1 MNWKGEKMVHI
12 PTFNAPRK
20 YYELWRYS
28 IEDPEGF
35 WAEMAEKSMSD
46 IYWFKKW
53 DRVLERSSS
62 DFKWFRGGR
71 TNIGYNCVDYK
82 LPRYKDKTAYIQE
95 SPELEISRAITY
107 GELFDA
113 VENYTA
119 ALRNLGLK
127 RGDRVLFYIPNSI
140 EAVTMLQAC
149 ARMGAISTC
158 VFAGFSPGAL
168 ADRIELTK
176 PKAIFT
182 QDFTLRRERETRLK
196 EAVDEALELCP
207 REVAERVKFIIINP
221 IEMKKVSRTGK
232 RDILL
237 AEFEERGKG
246 GDRGYIE
253 LEANEPLLIMCTS
266 GTTAKPKPV
275 VHVHGGFQTWTYWT
289 AKWVYGIKP
298 EDVIFNTSDIG
309 WIVGQSYL
317 VFAPL
322 LAGCSVILY
331 EGTPNFPEP
340 DMWWKIIEK
349 HKATMLWT
357 APTGGRT
364 LRGLGVEQA
373 EKHDLASIERVVVA
387 GEVLNPEV
395 WSWMHKDVFK
405 GKIPVFDHMWQT
417 EIPGSMFGY
426 PYGVKMPD
434 IRPGSAGFPIPG
446 VLPEIVDEREGK
458 PCGVN
463 EKGVLLLKEP
473 VPGMTQTLWEDAER
487 HRKEYWDTRPIT
499 KGRYFTG
506 DLAYMDEDGYVWFCG
521 RSDEVI
527 KIAAHRIGPA
537 EVESALIS
545 HPTVNEA
552 AVCGVPDDLRGQ
564 AAVAFI
570 VLKPGV
576 EPSDDLKDE
585 LVRHVRKVMGPIVVF
600 RGVEFTN
607 SLPKTRSGKIMRRV
621 MRKLWMGEG
630 LGDLSTIE
638 TEASVDEIKDA
649 ISKLTTYG
657 DWSPPKLP

>member
-1 MNWKGEKMVHI
+1 MQKDKFGEGEKLANI
-12 PTFNAPRK
+12 PTFNAPAE
-20 YYELWRYS
+20 YYKLWKSS
-28 IEDPEGF
+28 IDDPEGF
-35 WAEMAEKSMSD
+35 WGEMAEKSISD

-53 DRVLERSSS
+53 DRVFERRPPH
-62 DFKWFRGGR
+62 FKWFVGGK

-82 LPRYKDKTAYIQE
+82 LSRYKDKAVYIQE
-95 SPELEISRAITY
+95 VPELGISRTITY

-113 VENYTA
+113 VKRYTA
-119 ALRNLGLK
+119 ALRNLGVK
-127 RGDRVLFYIPNSI
+127 KGDRLLFYIPNSI

-182 QDFTLRRERETRLK
+182 QDFTLRRGRKIEFK
-196 EAVDEALELCP
+196 ESVDEALKLCSQ
-207 REVAERVKFIIINP
+207 EVAEGVKFIIINP
-221 IEMKKVSRTGK
+221 IDRKEISLTSN
-232 RDILL
+232 RDISL
-237 AEFEERGKG
+237 AGFEERGEG
-246 GDRGYIE
+246 GDKGYVE
-253 LEANEPLLIMCTS
+253 LEANEPLLIICTS

-275 VHVHGGFQTWTYWT
+275 VHVHGGFQIWTYWT
-289 AKWVYGIKP
+289 AKWTYGIKP
-298 EDVIFNTSDIG
+298 EDVIFNTSDVG

-331 EGTPNFPEP
+331 EGVPNFPQP
-340 DMWWKIIEK
+340 DMWWAIIEK

-357 APTGGRT
+357 APTGARA

-373 EKHDLASIERVVVA
+373 ERHDLSSLERVVVA

-395 WSWMHKDVFK
+395 WFWLYNEVFK

-417 EIPGSMFGY
+417 EVPGSMFGY
-426 PYGVKMPD
+426 PYGVKMPEV
-434 IRPGSAGFPIPG
+434 RPGSAGFPLPG

-458 PCGVN
+458 PCSVN
-463 EKGVLLLKEP
+463 EKGILLLKEP
-473 VPGMTQTLWEDAER
+473 VPGMTQTLWEDPEWY
-487 HRKEYWDTRPIT
+487 RKEYWDTQPIT

-506 DLAYMDEDGYVWFCG
+506 DSAYMDEDGYIWFCG

-545 HPTVNEA
+545 HPAVNEA
-552 AVCGVPDDLRGQ
+552 AVCGVADELRGQ
-564 AAVAFI
+564 VAAAFI

-576 EPSDDLKDE
+576 QPSDRLKKE
-585 LVRHVRKVMGPIVVF
+585 IMGHVRKVMGPIVVF
-600 RGVEFTN
+600 QGIEFVN
-607 SLPKTRSGKIMRRV
+607 LLPKTRSGKIMRRV
-621 MRKLWMGEG
+621 IGKLWVGEE
-630 LGDLSTIE
+630 LGDISTIE
-638 TEASVDEIKDA
+638 TEASIDEVKEA
-649 ISKLTTYG
+649 VSKLRRV
-657 DWSPPKLP
+657 